1 MTMMHAKTQSVDKK
15 GTFSLAAA
23 GAAFAIVIA
32 MAAPLHVA
40 AAAQRP
46 AAGQKATVDIMLTS
60 KPSPPKTG
68 DNTFEVMVKD
78 ASGKPITD
86 AEVTAMF
93 HMAAKGA
100 MPEMKNN
107 VTLKHQKEGR
117 YVGTGQ
123 VMMAGKWDVTV
134 MVKRAGKEIGSKKF
148 PITAQ

>member
-1 MTMMHAKTQSVDKK
+1 MLHISTQRVHSSRRFGV
-15 GTFSLAAA
+15 AAA
-23 GAAFAIVIA
+23 GTAIALALTIA
-32 MAAPLHVA
+32 IPLQ
-40 AAAQRP
+40 AAAQS
-46 AAGQKATVDIMLTS
+46 AASKKPTVDIMLTS

-78 ASGKPITD
+78 AAGKPITD

-93 HMAAKGA
+93 FMPKMGA

-107 VTLKHQKEGR
+107 VMLKHQKEGT

-123 VMMAGKWDVTV
+123 VMMAGTWDVTV

-148 PITAQ
+148 PVTAQ

>member
-1 MTMMHAKTQSVDKK
+1 MLHISAQRVHSNRRFGV
-15 GTFSLAAA
+15 AAA
-23 GAAFAIVIA
+23 GAAIALAITIA
-32 MAAPLHVA
+32 IPLQ
-40 AAAQRP
+40 AAAQS
-46 AAGQKATVDIMLTS
+46 AASKKPTVDIMLTS

-78 ASGKPITD
+78 AAGKPITD

-93 HMAAKGA
+93 FMPKMGA

-107 VTLKHQKEGR
+107 VTLKHQKEGS

-148 PITAQ
+148 PVTAQ

>member
-1 MTMMHAKTQSVDKK
+1 MFHMSTRRVHRN
-15 GTFSLAAA
+15 GTFGVAAA
-23 GAAFAIVIA
+23 AAAIALTIA
-32 MAAPLHVA
+32 TAAPRHVA
-40 AAAQRP
+40 AAQQP
-46 AAGQKATVDIMLTS
+46 AAGQKPTVDITLTS

-78 ASGKPITD
+78 AAGKPVTD

-93 HMAAKGA
+93 VMPKMGT

-107 VTLKHQKEGR
+107 VTLKHEKEGR
-117 YVGTGQ
+117 YVGKGQ

-148 PITAQ
+148 PVTAK

>member
-1 MTMMHAKTQSVDKK
+1 MSKISTQRVD
-15 GTFSLAAA
+15 GMRRFCFAAAAAAIALAITIAIPLPA
-23 GAAFAIVIA
+23 GAAQT
-32 MAAPLHVA
+32 AASKKP
-40 AAAQRP
+40 
-46 AAGQKATVDIMLTS
+46 TVDIMLTS

-93 HMAAKGA
+93 YMAKMGA

-107 VTLKHQKEGR
+107 VTLKHQKEGT

-134 MVKRAGKEIGSKKF
+134 MVKRAGKEIGSKKV
-148 PITAQ
+148 PVTAQ

>member
-1 MTMMHAKTQSVDKK
+1 MLDMQRVPSTRIF
-15 GTFSLAAA
+15 GLAA
-23 GAAFAIVIA
+23 GVAIAVL
-32 MAAPLHVA
+32 MMAPLQVA
-40 AAAQRP
+40 AAAQQ
-46 AAGQKATVDIMLTS
+46 AAAKKPTLDIMLTA

-68 DNTFEVMVKD
+68 ENTFEVMVKD
-78 ASGKPITD
+78 AGGKPITD

-93 HMAAKGA
+93 YMAAMGA
-100 MPEMKNN
+100 MPEMKNT

-134 MVKRAGKEIGSKKF
+134 SVKRAGKLIGSKKF

>member
-1 MTMMHAKTQSVDKK
+1 MLHISTQRVHSNCRFGV
-15 GTFSLAAA
+15 AAA
-23 GAAFAIVIA
+23 GAAIALAITIA
-32 MAAPLHVA
+32 IPLQ
-40 AAAQRP
+40 AAAQS
-46 AAGQKATVDIMLTS
+46 AASKKPTVDIMLTS

-78 ASGKPITD
+78 AAGKPITD

-93 HMAAKGA
+93 FMPKMGA

-107 VTLKHQKEGR
+107 VTLKHQKEGT

-134 MVKRAGKEIGSKKF
+134 SVKRSGKEIGSKKF
-148 PITAQ
+148 PVTAQ

>member
-1 MTMMHAKTQSVDKK
+1 MLHISAQRVHSNRRFGV
-15 GTFSLAAA
+15 AAA
-23 GAAFAIVIA
+23 GAAIALAITIA
-32 MAAPLHVA
+32 IPLQ
-40 AAAQRP
+40 AAAQS
-46 AAGQKATVDIMLTS
+46 AASKKPTVDIMLTS

-78 ASGKPITD
+78 AAGKPITD

-93 HMAAKGA
+93 FMPKMGA

-107 VTLKHQKEGR
+107 VTLKHQKEGT

-148 PITAQ
+148 PVTAQ

>member
-1 MTMMHAKTQSVDKK
+1 MLHISTQRVHSNRRFGV
-15 GTFSLAAA
+15 AAA
-23 GAAFAIVIA
+23 GAAIALAITIA
-32 MAAPLHVA
+32 IPLQ
-40 AAAQRP
+40 AAAQS
-46 AAGQKATVDIMLTS
+46 AASKKPTVDIMLTS

-78 ASGKPITD
+78 AAGKPITD

-93 HMAAKGA
+93 FMPKMGA

-107 VTLKHQKEGR
+107 VTLKHQKEGT

-123 VMMAGKWDVTV
+123 VMMVGKWDVTV

-148 PITAQ
+148 PVTAQ